1 LSFAAGADQNDDRV
15 RPRLFAYFQG
25 YNGSAFLRDLLAG
38 ITVAIVALPLAIGFG
53 IASGVTPAQGLWTA
67 IIGGFLISAFGGSRV
82 QIGGPTGAFVPII
95 AGIVAAQGYGGL
107 AVATLLAGVMLIGMG
122 ALRLGAL
129 IKYIPYPVIAGFTS
143 GIAVIIFIGQLRELL
158 GLRVALPVNAL
169 QQVGVFAVHLQAT
182 QWQAVAVGMAT
193 IATMVFW
200 PRRWRAVPP
209 AIFAVIGLTI
219 VAHKLA
225 FPIETI
231 GTRFGGIPQGFPG
244 VHIPLVSFAHVQALM
259 LPAFTIAMLGAIESL
274 LSAMVADGMIGSRHD
289 SNQELIG
296 QGLAN
301 LVSPL
306 CGGIAATGAIAR
318 TATNVRSGGR
328 TPVAGMVHSVT
339 LLLIVLVAAPLAR
352 FIPLATFSGVLM
364 VIAWRMGEWHNFGIM
379 ARGPRGDFWVL
390 LVTFALTVTFGLT
403 VAVGL
408 GLLIAAALFVRQME
422 AVTQIQMVTAES
434 DFEVGGESVRGK
446 DIPAGVLIYRFEG
459 PLFFGVAEKL
469 EAALERSSAT
479 PPVVIFR
486 MRNVPV
492 IDATGL
498 RVLNLV
504 REKFERRGTRM
515 IFSGMQP
522 QPMKV
527 LFEGGFI
534 DAVGLE
540 NICAN
545 IDAALGRAREMLKD
559 SSA

>member
-1 LSFAAGADQNDDRV
+1 M
-15 RPRLFAYFQG
+15 RPRLFDYFQG
-25 YNGSAFLRDLLAG
+25 YDGSAFLRDLLAG
-38 ITVAIVALPLAIGFG
+38 ITVAIVALPLAIGFA

-67 IIGGFLISAFGGSRV
+67 IVAGFLISAFGGSRV

-107 AVATLLAGVMLIGMG
+107 AVATTMAGFMLIAMGM
-122 ALRLGAL
+122 LRLGAL

-143 GIAVIIFIGQLRELL
+143 GIAVIIFVGQLRELL
-158 GLRVALPVNAL
+158 GLRVALPVNVI
-169 QQVGVFAVHLQAT
+169 QQLAILVRHVEQT
-182 QWQAVAVGMAT
+182 QWQALVVGLTTMAVMT
-193 IATMVFW
+193 FW

-209 AIFAVIGLTI
+209 AIFALIGLTLL
-219 VAHKLA
+219 ARALA

-231 GTRFGGIPQGFPG
+231 GSRFGGIPQGFPG
-244 VHIPLVSFAHVQALM
+244 LHLPAISFPRIQALM

-274 LSAMVADGMIGSRHD
+274 LSAMVADGMIGRRHD

-328 TPVAGMVHSVT
+328 TPVAGMVHSAA
-339 LLLIVLVAAPLAR
+339 LLLIVLAAAPLAR

-364 VIAWRMGEWHNFGIM
+364 VVAWRMGEWHNFGVM

-390 LVTFALTVTFGLT
+390 LVTFALTVAFGLT

-422 AVTQIQMVTAES
+422 AVTQIHLVTPES
-434 DFEVGGESVRGK
+434 DLEIGGESVRGK
-446 DIPAGVLIYRFEG
+446 DVPDGVLVYRFEG

-469 EAALERSSAT
+469 EAALERSSAI

-486 MRNVPV
+486 MRNVPA

-515 IFSGMQP
+515 VFSGLQP

-545 IDAALGRAREMLKD
+545 IDAALEHVRKML
-559 SSA
+559 AGN

>member
-1 LSFAAGADQNDDRV
+1 M
-15 RPRLFAYFQG
+15 RPQLFDYLHG
-25 YNGSAFLRDLLAG
+25 YDGRAFLHDLLAG

-53 IASGVTPAQGLWTA
+53 IASRVTPTQGLWTA
-67 IIGGFLISAFGGSRV
+67 IIGGFVISAFGGSRV

-107 AVATLLAGVMLIGMG
+107 AVATLMAGVMLIAMG
-122 ALRLGAL
+122 ALRLGGL

-143 GIAVIIFIGQLRELL
+143 GIAVIIFVGQLRELL
-158 GLRVALPVNAL
+158 GLRVVFPVNVL
-169 QQVGVFAVHLQAT
+169 QQFGVLVRQLNQT
-182 QWQAVAVGMAT
+182 QWQALVVGLAT

-209 AIFAVIGLTI
+209 AILALIGLTI
-219 VAHKLA
+219 VARKLA

-231 GTRFGGIPQGFPG
+231 GSRFGGIPQGFPG
-244 VHIPLVSFAHVQALM
+244 LHIPVVSFARVQALI
-259 LPAFTIAMLGAIESL
+259 LPAFAIAILGAIESL
-274 LSAMVADGMIGSRHD
+274 LSAMVADGMIGRRHD
-289 SNQELIG
+289 SNQELVG

-328 TPVAGMVHSVT
+328 TPIAGMVHSIA

-364 VIAWRMGEWHNFGIM
+364 VVAWRMGEWHNFGVM

-390 LVTFALTVTFGLT
+390 LVTFALTVAFGLT

-422 AVTQIQMVTAES
+422 AVTQIHLVTAES
-434 DFEVGGESVRGK
+434 DLEVGGESVRGK
-446 DIPAGVLIYRFEG
+446 DIPPGVLVYRFEG

-479 PPVVIFR
+479 PAVVIFR

-498 RVLNLV
+498 RILNLV
-504 REKFERRGTRM
+504 REKFHRRGTRM

-527 LFEGGFI
+527 LFEGGFV

-545 IDAALGRAREMLKD
+545 IDAALSRAREILAE
-559 SSA
+559 SPGARHSGC

>member
-1 LSFAAGADQNDDRV
+1 M
-15 RPRLFAYFQG
+15 RPRLFDYFQG
-25 YNGSAFLRDLLAG
+25 YDGSAFLRDLLAG
-38 ITVAIVALPLAIGFG
+38 ITVAIVALPLAIGFA

-67 IIGGFLISAFGGSRV
+67 IVAGFLISAFGGSRV

-107 AVATLLAGVMLIGMG
+107 AVATTMAGFMLIAMGM
-122 ALRLGAL
+122 LRLGAL

-143 GIAVIIFIGQLRELL
+143 GIAVIIFVGQLRELL
-158 GLRVALPVNAL
+158 GLRVALPVNVI
-169 QQVGVFAVHLQAT
+169 QQLAILVRHVEQT
-182 QWQAVAVGMAT
+182 QWQALVVGLTTMAVMT
-193 IATMVFW
+193 FW

-209 AIFAVIGLTI
+209 AIFALIGLTLL
-219 VAHKLA
+219 ARALA

-231 GTRFGGIPQGFPG
+231 GSRFGGIPQGFPG
-244 VHIPLVSFAHVQALM
+244 LHLPAISFPRIQALM

-274 LSAMVADGMIGSRHD
+274 LSAMVADGMIGRRHD

-328 TPVAGMVHSVT
+328 TPVAGMVHSAA
-339 LLLIVLVAAPLAR
+339 LLLIVLAAAPLAR

-364 VIAWRMGEWHNFGIM
+364 VVAWRMGEWHNFGVM

-390 LVTFALTVTFGLT
+390 LVTFALTVAFGLT

-422 AVTQIQMVTAES
+422 AVTQIHLVTPES
-434 DFEVGGESVRGK
+434 DLEIGGESVRGK
-446 DIPAGVLIYRFEG
+446 DVPAGVLVYRFEG

-469 EAALERSSAT
+469 EAALERSSAI

-486 MRNVPV
+486 MRNVPA

-515 IFSGMQP
+515 VFSGLQP

-545 IDAALGRAREMLKD
+545 IDAALEHVRKMLPGN
-559 SSA
+559 

>member
-1 LSFAAGADQNDDRV
+1 M
-15 RPRLFAYFQG
+15 RPRLFDYLHG
-25 YNGSAFLRDLLAG
+25 YDGRAFLRDLLAG

-107 AVATLLAGVMLIGMG
+107 AVATLMAGVMLIAMG
-122 ALRLGAL
+122 TLRLGGL

-143 GIAVIIFIGQLRELL
+143 GIAVIIFVGQLRDLL
-158 GLRVALPVNAL
+158 GLRVVFPVNVL
-169 QQVGVFAVHLQAT
+169 QQIGVLVRQVNQA
-182 QWQAVAVGMAT
+182 QWQALVVGLAT
-193 IATMVFW
+193 IAAMVFW

-209 AIFAVIGLTI
+209 AILALIGLTI
-219 VAHKLA
+219 VARKLG

-231 GTRFGGIPQGFPG
+231 GSRFGGIPQRFPG
-244 VHIPLVSFAHVQALM
+244 LHIPVISFARIQVLM
-259 LPAFTIAMLGAIESL
+259 LPAFTIAILGAIESL
-274 LSAMVADGMIGSRHD
+274 LSAMVADGMIGRRHD
-289 SNQELIG
+289 SNQELVG

-301 LVSPL
+301 LVSPF

-328 TPVAGMVHSVT
+328 TPVAGMVHSIT
-339 LLLIVLVAAPLAR
+339 LLLIVLVAAPFAR

-364 VIAWRMGEWHNFGIM
+364 VVAWRMGEWRNFGVM

-390 LVTFALTVTFGLT
+390 LVTFALTVAFGLT

-422 AVTQIQMVTAES
+422 AVTQIHLVTAES

-446 DIPAGVLIYRFEG
+446 NIPPGVLVYRFEG

-469 EAALERSSAT
+469 EAALERTTAT

-486 MRNVPV
+486 MRNVPL

-504 REKFERRGTRM
+504 REKFHRRGTRM
-515 IFSGMQP
+515 LFSGMQP

-527 LFEGGFI
+527 LFEGGFV

-545 IDAALGRAREMLKD
+545 IDVALSRAREILTE
-559 SSA
+559 SPGARHG

>member
-1 LSFAAGADQNDDRV
+1 M
-15 RPRLFAYFQG
+15 RPRLFDYFQG
-25 YNGSAFLRDLLAG
+25 YDGSAFLRDLLAG
-38 ITVAIVALPLAIGFG
+38 ITVAIVALPLAIGFA

-67 IIGGFLISAFGGSRV
+67 IVAGFLISAFGGSRV

-107 AVATLLAGVMLIGMG
+107 AVATTMAGFMLIAMGM
-122 ALRLGAL
+122 LRLGAL

-143 GIAVIIFIGQLRELL
+143 GIAVIIFVGQLRELL
-158 GLRVALPVNAL
+158 GLRVALPVNVI
-169 QQVGVFAVHLQAT
+169 QQLAILVRHVEQA
-182 QWQAVAVGMAT
+182 QWQALVVGLTTMAVMT
-193 IATMVFW
+193 FW

-209 AIFAVIGLTI
+209 AIFALIGLTLL
-219 VAHKLA
+219 ARALA

-231 GTRFGGIPQGFPG
+231 GSRFGGIPQGFPG
-244 VHIPLVSFAHVQALM
+244 LHLPAISFPRIQALM

-274 LSAMVADGMIGSRHD
+274 LSAMVADGMIGRRHD

-328 TPVAGMVHSVT
+328 TPVAGMVHSAA
-339 LLLIVLVAAPLAR
+339 LLLIVLAAAPLAR

-364 VIAWRMGEWHNFGIM
+364 VVAWRMGEWHNFGVM

-390 LVTFALTVTFGLT
+390 LVTFALTVAFGLT

-422 AVTQIQMVTAES
+422 AVTQIHLVTPES
-434 DFEVGGESVRGK
+434 DLEIGGESVRGK
-446 DIPAGVLIYRFEG
+446 DVPAGVLVYRFEG

-469 EAALERSSAT
+469 EAALERSSAI

-486 MRNVPV
+486 MRNVPA

-515 IFSGMQP
+515 VFSGLQP

-545 IDAALGRAREMLKD
+545 IDAALEHVRKML
-559 SSA
+559 AGN

>member
-1 LSFAAGADQNDDRV
+1 M
-15 RPRLFAYFQG
+15 RPRLFDYFQG
-25 YNGSAFLRDLLAG
+25 YNARAFLRDLLAG
-38 ITVAIVALPLAIGFG
+38 ITVAIVALPLAIGFA

-67 IIGGFLISAFGGSRV
+67 IIAGFFISAFGGSRV
-82 QIGGPTGAFVPII
+82 QVGGPTGAFVPII

-107 AVATLLAGVMLIGMG
+107 AIATLMAGVMLIAMG

-143 GIAVIIFIGQLRELL
+143 GIAVIIFVGQLRELL

-169 QQVGVFAVHLQAT
+169 QQLGALVGHGAQT
-182 QWQAVAVGMAT
+182 QWQALLVGLTT
-193 IATMVFW
+193 IAVMTFW
-200 PRRWRAVPP
+200 PRRWRALPP
-209 AIFAVIGLTI
+209 AIFALIGLTLL
-219 VAHKLA
+219 ARALA

-231 GTRFGGIPQGFPG
+231 GSRFGGIPQGFPG
-244 VHIPLVSFAHVQALM
+244 LHLPPISFARIQVLI
-259 LPAFTIAMLGAIESL
+259 LPAFTIAMLGSIESL
-274 LSAMVADGMIGSRHD
+274 LSAMVADGMIGRRHD

-328 TPVAGMVHSVT
+328 TPVAGMVHSAT

-352 FIPLATFSGVLM
+352 FIPLATFSGVLI
-364 VIAWRMGEWHNFGIM
+364 VVAWRMGEWHNFGIM

-390 LVTFALTVTFGLT
+390 LVTFALTVAFGLT

-422 AVTQIQMVTAES
+422 AVTQIHLVTSES
-434 DFEVGGESVRGK
+434 DLEVGGESVRGRE
-446 DIPAGVLIYRFEG
+446 IPPGVLVYRFEG

-486 MRNVPV
+486 MRNVPA

-498 RVLNLV
+498 RILNLV
-504 REKFERRGTRM
+504 REKFERRGTQM
-515 IFSGMQP
+515 IFSGVQP

-527 LFEGGFI
+527 LFEGGFV
-534 DAVGLE
+534 DAIGLE
-540 NICAN
+540 NVCAN
-545 IDAALGRAREMLKD
+545 IEVALERARSILTPREPPM
-559 SSA
+559 

>member
-1 LSFAAGADQNDDRV
+1 M
-15 RPRLFAYFQG
+15 RPQLFDCLHG
-25 YNGSAFLRDLLAG
+25 YDGRAFLHDLLAG

-53 IASGVTPAQGLWTA
+53 IASGVTPSQGLWTA

-107 AVATLLAGVMLIGMG
+107 AVATLMAGVMLIAMG
-122 ALRLGAL
+122 ALRLGGL

-143 GIAVIIFIGQLRELL
+143 GIAVIIFVGQLRELL
-158 GLRVALPVNAL
+158 GLRVVFPVNVL
-169 QQVGVFAVHLQAT
+169 QQFGVLVRQANQT
-182 QWQAVAVGMAT
+182 QWQALVVGLAT
-193 IATMVFW
+193 IAAMIFW

-209 AIFAVIGLTI
+209 AILALIGLTI

-231 GTRFGGIPQGFPG
+231 GSRFGGIPQGFPG
-244 VHIPLVSFAHVQALM
+244 LHIPVVSFARVQALI
-259 LPAFTIAMLGAIESL
+259 LPAFTIAILGAIESL
-274 LSAMVADGMIGSRHD
+274 LSAMVADGMIGRRHD
-289 SNQELIG
+289 SNQELVG

-301 LVSPL
+301 FVSPL

-328 TPVAGMVHSVT
+328 TPIAGMVHSIA

-364 VIAWRMGEWHNFGIM
+364 VVAWRMGEWHNFGVM

-390 LVTFALTVTFGLT
+390 LVTFALTVAFGLT

-422 AVTQIQMVTAES
+422 AVTQIHLVTAES
-434 DFEVGGESVRGK
+434 DLEVGGESVRGK
-446 DIPAGVLIYRFEG
+446 EIPPGVLVYRFEG

-469 EAALERSSAT
+469 EAARERSSAT
-479 PPVVIFR
+479 PSVVIFR
-486 MRNVPV
+486 MRNVPA

-498 RVLNLV
+498 RILNLV
-504 REKFERRGTRM
+504 REKFHRRGTRM
-515 IFSGMQP
+515 VFSGMQP

-527 LFEGGFI
+527 LFEGGFV

-545 IDAALGRAREMLKD
+545 IDAALSRAREILAE
-559 SSA
+559 SPGARHSGR

>member
-1 LSFAAGADQNDDRV
+1 M
-15 RPRLFAYFQG
+15 RPPLFEYLQG
-25 YNGSAFLRDLLAG
+25 YDGRAFLGDLLAG

-82 QIGGPTGAFVPII
+82 QIGGPTGAFVPIL

-107 AVATLLAGVMLIGMG
+107 AVATLMAGMMLIAMG
-122 ALRLGAL
+122 VLRLGNL

-143 GIAVIIFIGQLRELL
+143 GIAVIIFAGQLRELL
-158 GLRVALPVNAL
+158 GLRAALPVNAL
-169 QQVGVFAVHLQAT
+169 QQLGLLVRHVQET
-182 QWQAVAVGMAT
+182 QWQAVVVGLAT
-193 IATMVFW
+193 IGAIVFW

-209 AIFAVIGLTI
+209 AILALLGLTI
-219 VAHKLA
+219 VTQVLA

-231 GTRFGGIPQGFPG
+231 GSRFGGIPQGFPE
-244 VHIPLVSFAHVQALM
+244 VHLPLVSFARVQALM

-274 LSAMVADGMIGSRHD
+274 LSAMVADGMIGRRHD

-328 TPVAGMVHSVT
+328 TPVAGMVHSIV
-339 LLLIVLVAAPLAR
+339 LLVIVLVAAPLAR

-364 VIAWRMGEWHNFGIM
+364 VVAWRMGEWHNFGVM

-390 LVTFALTVTFGLT
+390 LVTFALTVAFGLT

-422 AVTQIQMVTAES
+422 AVTQIHLVTSES
-434 DFEVGGESVRGK
+434 DLEVGGESVRGK
-446 DIPAGVLIYRFEG
+446 DVPAGVLVYRFEG

-498 RVLNLV
+498 RVLNQV
-504 REKFERRGTRM
+504 REKFKRCGTRM

-527 LFEGGFI
+527 LFEGGFV
-534 DAVGLE
+534 DAIGLE

-545 IDAALGRAREMLKD
+545 IDVALARARKIIEPG
-559 SSA
+559 A

>member
-1 LSFAAGADQNDDRV
+1 M
-15 RPRLFAYFQG
+15 RPHLFDCLHG
-25 YNGSAFLRDLLAG
+25 YDGRAFLRDLLAG

-53 IASGVTPAQGLWTA
+53 IASGVTPTQGLWTA

-95 AGIVAAQGYGGL
+95 AGIVAAQGYAGL
-107 AVATLLAGVMLIGMG
+107 AVATLMAGVMLIAMG
-122 ALRLGAL
+122 ALRLGGL

-143 GIAVIIFIGQLRELL
+143 GIAVIIFVGQLRDLL
-158 GLRVALPVNAL
+158 GLRVVFPVNVS
-169 QQVGVFAVHLQAT
+169 QQFGVLVSHVNQT
-182 QWQAVAVGMAT
+182 QWQALVVGLAT
-193 IATMVFW
+193 IAAMVFW

-209 AIFAVIGLTI
+209 AILALIGLTI
-219 VAHKLA
+219 VARKLA

-231 GTRFGGIPQGFPG
+231 GSRFGGIPQRFPG
-244 VHIPLVSFAHVQALM
+244 LHIPVISFARIQVLM
-259 LPAFTIAMLGAIESL
+259 LPAFTIAILGAIESL
-274 LSAMVADGMIGSRHD
+274 LSAMVADGMIGRRHD

-318 TATNVRSGGR
+318 TATSVRSGGR
-328 TPVAGMVHSVT
+328 TPVAGMVHSIA
-339 LLLIVLVAAPLAR
+339 LLLIVLLAAPLAR

-364 VIAWRMGEWHNFGIM
+364 AVAWRMGEWHNFGVM

-390 LVTFALTVTFGLT
+390 LVTFALTVAFGLT

-422 AVTQIQMVTAES
+422 AVTQIHLVTPES
-434 DFEVGGESVRGK
+434 DLEVGGESVRGK
-446 DIPAGVLIYRFEG
+446 DIPPGVLVYRFEG

-498 RVLNLV
+498 RILNLV
-504 REKFERRGTRM
+504 REKFHRRGTRM
-515 IFSGMQP
+515 VFSGMQP

-527 LFEGGFI
+527 LFEGGFV
-534 DAVGLE
+534 DAVGLD

-545 IDAALGRAREMLKD
+545 IDAALSRAREMLTE
-559 SSA
+559 SAGAGHGGRDTK

>member
-1 LSFAAGADQNDDRV
+1 M
-15 RPRLFAYFQG
+15 RPQLFDCLHG
-25 YNGSAFLRDLLAG
+25 YDGRAFLHDLLAG

-53 IASGVTPAQGLWTA
+53 IASGVTPSQGLWTA

-107 AVATLLAGVMLIGMG
+107 AVATLMAGVMLIGMG
-122 ALRLGAL
+122 ALRLGGL

-143 GIAVIIFIGQLRELL
+143 GIAVIIFVGQLRELL
-158 GLRVALPVNAL
+158 GLRVVFPVNVL
-169 QQVGVFAVHLQAT
+169 QQFGVLVRQSNQT
-182 QWQAVAVGMAT
+182 QWQALVVGLAT
-193 IATMVFW
+193 IAAMIFW

-209 AIFAVIGLTI
+209 AILALIGLTI

-231 GTRFGGIPQGFPG
+231 GSRFGGIPQGFPG
-244 VHIPLVSFAHVQALM
+244 LHIPVVSFARVQALI
-259 LPAFTIAMLGAIESL
+259 LPAFTIAILGAIESL
-274 LSAMVADGMIGSRHD
+274 LSAMVADGMIGRRHD
-289 SNQELIG
+289 SNQELVG

-301 LVSPL
+301 FVSPL

-328 TPVAGMVHSVT
+328 TPIAGMVHSIA

-364 VIAWRMGEWHNFGIM
+364 VVAWRMGEWHNFGVM

-390 LVTFALTVTFGLT
+390 LVTFALTVAFGLT

-422 AVTQIQMVTAES
+422 AVTQIHLVTAES
-434 DFEVGGESVRGK
+434 DLEVGGESVRGK
-446 DIPAGVLIYRFEG
+446 DIPPGVLVYRFEG

-479 PPVVIFR
+479 PSVVIFR
-486 MRNVPV
+486 MRNVPA

-498 RVLNLV
+498 RILNLV
-504 REKFERRGTRM
+504 REKFHRRGTRM
-515 IFSGMQP
+515 VFSGMQP

-527 LFEGGFI
+527 LFEGGFV

-545 IDAALGRAREMLKD
+545 VDAALSRAKEILAESPGAR
-559 SSA
+559 

>member
-1 LSFAAGADQNDDRV
+1 M
-15 RPRLFAYFQG
+15 RPRLFDYLQG
-25 YNGSAFLRDLLAG
+25 YDGRAFVRDLLAG
-38 ITVAIVALPLAIGFG
+38 ITVAIVALPLAIGFAM
-53 IASGVTPAQGLWTA
+53 ASGVTPAQGLWTA
-67 IIGGFLISAFGGSRV
+67 IVGGFLISFFGGSRV
-82 QIGGPTGAFVPII
+82 QIGGPTGAFVPIL
-95 AGIVAAQGYGGL
+95 AGIVAAQGYDGL
-107 AVATLLAGVMLIGMG
+107 AVATFMAGGMLVAMG

-143 GIAVIIFIGQLRELL
+143 GIAVIIFEGQLRELL
-158 GLRVALPVNAL
+158 GLRVALPANAL
-169 QQVGVFAVHLQAT
+169 QQLGVLVRHLQET
-182 QWQAVAVGMAT
+182 QWQALAVGLGT
-193 IATMVFW
+193 ILAMVFW

-209 AIFAVIGLTI
+209 AILALIGLTI
-219 VAHKLA
+219 VARALA

-231 GTRFGGIPQGFPG
+231 GSRFGGIPQGFPG
-244 VHIPLVSFAHVQALM
+244 LHIPLVSFTRVQALI

-274 LSAMVADGMIGSRHD
+274 LSAMVADGMIGRRHD

-328 TPVAGMVHSVT
+328 TPVAGMVHSIV
-339 LLLIVLVAAPLAR
+339 LLLIVLMAAPLAR

-364 VIAWRMGEWHNFGIM
+364 VVAWRMGEWHNFGVM

-390 LVTFALTVTFGLT
+390 LVTFALTVAFGLT

-422 AVTQIQMVTAES
+422 AVTQIHLVTAES
-434 DFEVGGESVRGK
+434 ELEVGGESLRGK
-446 DIPAGVLIYRFEG
+446 GVPPGVLVYRFEG

-515 IFSGMQP
+515 VFSGMQP

-527 LFEGGFI
+527 LFEGGFV

-545 IDAALGRAREMLKD
+545 IDAALERSREILAE
-559 SSA
+559 SPREE

>member
-1 LSFAAGADQNDDRV
+1 M
-15 RPRLFAYFQG
+15 RPRLFDYFQG
-25 YNGSAFLRDLLAG
+25 YDGSAFLRDLLAG
-38 ITVAIVALPLAIGFG
+38 ITVAIVALPLAIGFA

-67 IIGGFLISAFGGSRV
+67 IVAGFLISAFGGSRV

-107 AVATLLAGVMLIGMG
+107 AVATTMAGFMLIAMGM
-122 ALRLGAL
+122 LRLGAL

-143 GIAVIIFIGQLRELL
+143 GIAVIIFVGQLRELL
-158 GLRVALPVNAL
+158 GLRVALPVNVI
-169 QQVGVFAVHLQAT
+169 QQLAILVRHVEQT
-182 QWQAVAVGMAT
+182 QWQALVVGLTTMAVMT
-193 IATMVFW
+193 FW

-209 AIFAVIGLTI
+209 AIFALIGLTLL
-219 VAHKLA
+219 ARALA

-231 GTRFGGIPQGFPG
+231 GSRFGGIPQGFPG
-244 VHIPLVSFAHVQALM
+244 LHLPAISFPRIQALM

-274 LSAMVADGMIGSRHD
+274 LSAMVADGMIGRRHD

-328 TPVAGMVHSVT
+328 TPVAGMVHSAA
-339 LLLIVLVAAPLAR
+339 LLLIVLAAAPLAR

-364 VIAWRMGEWHNFGIM
+364 VVAWRMGEWHNFGVM

-390 LVTFALTVTFGLT
+390 LVTFALTVAFGLT

-422 AVTQIQMVTAES
+422 AVTQIHLVTPES
-434 DFEVGGESVRGK
+434 DLEIGGESVRGK
-446 DIPAGVLIYRFEG
+446 DVPAGVLVYRFEG

-469 EAALERSSAT
+469 EAALERSSAI

-486 MRNVPV
+486 MRNVPA

-515 IFSGMQP
+515 VFSGLQP

-545 IDAALGRAREMLKD
+545 IDAALEHVRKML
-559 SSA
+559 AGN

>member
-1 LSFAAGADQNDDRV
+1 M
-15 RPRLFAYFQG
+15 RPRLFDYFQG
-25 YNGSAFLRDLLAG
+25 YDGSAFLRDLLAG
-38 ITVAIVALPLAIGFG
+38 ITVAIVALPLAIGFA

-67 IIGGFLISAFGGSRV
+67 IVAGFLISAFGGSRV

-107 AVATLLAGVMLIGMG
+107 AVATTMAGFMLIAMGM
-122 ALRLGAL
+122 LRLGAL

-143 GIAVIIFIGQLRELL
+143 GIAVIIFVGQLRELL
-158 GLRVALPVNAL
+158 GLRVALPVNVI
-169 QQVGVFAVHLQAT
+169 QQLAILVRHVEQT
-182 QWQAVAVGMAT
+182 QWQALVVGLTTMAVMT
-193 IATMVFW
+193 FW

-209 AIFAVIGLTI
+209 AIFALIGLTLL
-219 VAHKLA
+219 ARALA

-231 GTRFGGIPQGFPG
+231 GSRFGGIPQGFPG
-244 VHIPLVSFAHVQALM
+244 LHLPAISFPRIQALM

-274 LSAMVADGMIGSRHD
+274 LSAMVADGMIGRRHD

-328 TPVAGMVHSVT
+328 TPVAGMVHSAA
-339 LLLIVLVAAPLAR
+339 LLLIVLAAAPLAR
-352 FIPLATFSGVLM
+352 VIPLATFSGVLM
-364 VIAWRMGEWHNFGIM
+364 VVAWRMGEWHNFGVM

-390 LVTFALTVTFGLT
+390 LVTFALTVAFGLT

-422 AVTQIQMVTAES
+422 AVTQIHLVTPES
-434 DFEVGGESVRGK
+434 DLEIGGESVRGK
-446 DIPAGVLIYRFEG
+446 DVPAGVLVYRFEG

-469 EAALERSSAT
+469 EAALERSSAI

-486 MRNVPV
+486 MRNVPA

-515 IFSGMQP
+515 VFSGLQP

-545 IDAALGRAREMLKD
+545 IDAALEHVRKML
-559 SSA
+559 AGN